1 MKRKVVRRER
11 GERMIYLVIAMTIA
25 DGTIQKQFRTYRE
38 ALCYA
43 TDYRH
48 IRSSRILKH
57 QNVLAD
63 FSY

>member
-1 MKRKVVRRER
+1 
-11 GERMIYLVIAMTIA
+11 MIYLVIAMTIA
-25 DGTIQKQFRTYRE
+25 DGTKQKQFRTYRE

-43 TDYRH
+43 ADYRH
-48 IRSSRILKH
+48 IRSSRVLKH